1 MSPIYE
7 MNTQMKMT
15 HLYNYLLF
23 ILSTYKRKHVRIL
36 SAINVF
42 CSVHA
47 NKPTLPA
54 LPFPNV

>member
-7 MNTQMKMT
+7 MNTQMKMA

-36 SAINVF
+36 SAINIF

-47 NKPTLPA
+47 NKVTFPV
-54 LPFPNV
+54 LPFLNV

>member
-7 MNTQMKMT
+7 MNTQLKVT
-15 HLYNYLLF
+15 HLYNYLLS

-36 SAINVF
+36 SAINIS

-47 NKPTLPA
+47 NKATLPA